1 MKKLLFI
8 FTLIASLI
16 GLTAC
21 GGGNNNPPDNGG
33 NGGGDNSDTYSAI
46 VTDGGSSY
54 DLNEVI
60 SLIKNAT
67 GKMIQVKLTGAE
79 KSGREILIGNTD
91 RQATVDGLAILADL
105 VDSSDWTATGY
116 VIYAKDGDLAVC
128 WDTKYAAEDAL
139 AKLAILA
146 EENGS
151 LNFDNGVIAN
161 ETFSYIEKLEAEEA
175 LMREAELDAI
185 EEKYD
190 KEVRDAVEAHL
201 AIYGEEFYIWLAN
214 LYDPGEYD
222 ENGNPLGGGF
232 YYSNS
237 ARDNY
242 GYLIDIES
250 TTQALYLIKNMDMLV
265 EYNGSYQNA
274 LPEKMQKELIAF
286 AQSLQSPIDGYF
298 YHPQWGTAIKTSRL
312 SRDLGWATSLLE
324 MLGSQPFYN
333 APDGTKGMYG
343 PPPGTAMT
351 QPLKN
356 SGAVAV
362 SKVVAT
368 ATKWTAQLE
377 TLDAW
382 KAYIDAFAVDINTK
396 SYSIGNTI
404 ASQDAQILNREKEAI
419 KAGEITDAD
428 GDGIAEDG
436 YIMTVKNFFD
446 KYQLENGVWIPGSI
460 EDGTITYAATNGLM
474 KISVAYNSLG
484 LIMPRA
490 EEAFRAAL
498 YIAMLEGPD
507 CEGIRADDSVD
518 VYNAFTGMQN
528 ALSSLKK
535 SGNTEKYQALKAE
548 LAANA
553 AEMIRVTT
561 AKCIRFRKPDGSY
574 AYNAGPGGYLSQ
586 GVPVCVPGMIEGTI
600 NGGGGAYVTSTDR
613 MFNLLDIDVRFQYA
627 SDFEK
632 FLHALE
638 GTTHIVKEEI
648 IVPPTTYD
656 FEDEEI
662 GSNTV
667 NGITSKME
675 SGYVEVA
682 KDPAE
687 DGAHETVLKFVAAN
701 AEKGDSLYTTPT
713 GSTSGA
719 TCYIYDF
726 DFYISDYVGK
736 NTAVFRI
743 RLRDAKN
750 IAYTLIIR
758 YQNGKFIIGDHSE
771 EDIKEN
777 FTDYEFNPNEWHNI
791 RVEHYT
797 GTAETVRTK
806 IFLDGT
812 LIKTSTNY
820 YGNDGTGNVA
830 PHTEVNQLHIY
841 SYYTVMHTTYFD
853 NVFFTATTDTFVEGD
868 TPLEAG
874 LN

>member
-1 MKKLLFI
+1 MKKLLLI
-8 FTLIASLI
+8 ITVIASMI
-16 GLTAC
+16 GLTSC
-21 GGGNNNPPDNGG
+21 FGGNNDQSSGGGNGTSTDP
-33 NGGGDNSDTYSAI
+33 YSAI
-46 VTDGGSSY
+46 ITDGGKSY
-54 DLNEVI
+54 DLTDVI

-67 GKMIQVKLTGAE
+67 GKMLTVKLTGAT
-79 KSGREILIGNTD
+79 KDGREILIGDTD
-91 RQATVDGLAILADL
+91 RVATAEGKSILADAL
-105 VDSSDWTATGY
+105 SDAEWSDTGY
-116 VIYAKDGDLAVC
+116 VIYAKDGDLAIC
-128 WDTKYAAEDAL
+128 WENKHAADDAL
-139 AKLAILA
+139 TRLA
-146 EENGS
+146 ELAAENGS
-151 LNFDNGVIAN
+151 LNFKDGLVAMD
-161 ETFSYIEKLEAEEA
+161 TFSFIDKMEAEEA

-185 EEKYD
+185 EALYD

-201 AIYGEEFYIWLAN
+201 AIYGEEFYLWLAN

-222 ENGNPLGGGF
+222 AEGNPLGGGF

-265 EYNGSYQNA
+265 EYNGSYQDA

-286 AQSLQSPIDGYF
+286 AQSLQSPVDGYF
-298 YHPQWGTAIKTSRL
+298 YHPQWGTAIKTSRQ
-312 SRDLGWATSLLE
+312 SRDLGWATTLLE

-382 KAYIDAFAVDINTK
+382 KEYIDAFAVDINTK

-436 YIMTVKNFFD
+436 YIMAVKSFFD
-446 KYQLENGVWIPGSI
+446 KYQLENGVWAEGSV

-474 KISVAYNSLG
+474 KISVAYNGLG

-490 EEAFRAAL
+490 EEAFHAAL

-507 CEGIRADDSVD
+507 CQGVTAEDSVD

-528 ALSSLKK
+528 ALNSLKK
-535 SGNTEKYQALKAE
+535 SGSTEKYKALKAE

-600 NGGGGAYVTSTDR
+600 NGGGGAYVTSTER

-638 GTTHIVKEEI
+638 GATHIVKEEI
-648 IVPPTTYD
+648 IIPPTTYD

-667 NGITSKME
+667 NGINSKME

-719 TCYIYDF
+719 TCYIYEF
-726 DFYISDYVGK
+726 DLYISDYVGK

-771 EDIKEN
+771 GDIKEN

-806 IFLDGT
+806 IFLDDT

-830 PHTEVNQLHIY
+830 PHTAVNQLHIY
-841 SYYTVMHTTYFD
+841 SYYTVMHETYFD
-853 NVFFTATTDTFVEGD
+853 NVFFTATNDTFVEGD
-868 TPLEAG
+868 TPLDTG
-874 LN
+874 SN